1 MQLNVTKISG
11 FTTLGAFMLSFISG
25 MLVPHFSASFCFGEI
40 CQLSWRERVNEGT
53 FLYYRG
59 VVAELMSNVFFYVGV
74 AALSVFLVSIIFKFL
89 RD

>member
-25 MLVPHFSASFCFGEI
+25 MLVPQFSASFCFGEI

-53 FLYYRG
+53 LLYYRG

-74 AALSVFLVSIIFKFL
+74 AALSVFLVSIIFKYL

>member
-1 MQLNVTKISG
+1 MQLNITKISG
-11 FTTLGAFMLSFISG
+11 YTTLGAFMLSFISG
-25 MLVPHFSASFCFGEI
+25 MLVPQFSASFCFGEI

-74 AALSVFLVSIIFKFL
+74 AALSVFLVSIIFKFI

>member
-25 MLVPHFSASFCFGEI
+25 MLVPQFSASFCFGEI

-53 FLYYRG
+53 LLYYRG

-74 AALSVFLVSIIFKFL
+74 AALSVFLVSIIFKFI

>member
-1 MQLNVTKISG
+1 MRLNITKISG
-11 FTTLGAFMLSFISG
+11 FSTLGAFVLSFISG
-25 MLVPHFSASFCFGEI
+25 MLVPQFTTSFCFGEI

-74 AALSVFLVSIIFKFL
+74 AALSVFLFSIIYKFF
-89 RD
+89 RQ